1 MSENEI
7 LSEIRERVVRVE
19 TKIDTMTDVQK
30 TANKAEKTANEAMI
44 STRSAHKRIDK
55 IDKAIFWLVTTII
68 GAVVLGG
75 LSLLFTGGN

>member
-30 TANKAEKTANEAMI
+30 TANEAEKVANKAMD
-44 STRSAHKRIDK
+44 SSKSAHKRIDK
-55 IDKAIFWLVTTII
+55 IDKVIFWIATTVI
-68 GAVVLGG
+68 GAVILAILTLIFKEV
-75 LSLLFTGGN
+75 N

>member
-19 TKIDTMTDVQK
+19 TKIDSMTEVQER
-30 TANKAEKTANEAMI
+30 AYEAEKTANEAMI

-55 IDKAIFWLVTTII
+55 IDKLIFWLSTTVI
-68 GAVVLGG
+68 GAVILAVLTLIFKGVD
-75 LSLLFTGGN
+75 